1 MHNHNM
7 QTLTT
12 ITSDDPSD
20 ITSLVRDLTHATISP
35 MPRRDRAVPDTP
47 VLQALDNAVR
57 EYDEAEAL
65 LKAKDAKLREA
76 IVEAAREAADK
87 DSRLTI
93 QHIAERVGWT
103 RETINRIATKAGVR
117 QRPAKG
123 GAHPPTSGG

>member
-1 MHNHNM
+1 M

-12 ITSDDPSD
+12 ITSGDPNV

-35 MPRRDRAVPDTP
+35 MPRRDRTVPDTP
-47 VLQALDNAVR
+47 VLQALDEAVR

-65 LKAKDAKLREA
+65 LKAKDTKLREA

-117 QRPAKG
+117 QRAARSEK
-123 GAHPPTSGG
+123 AHDAASGT